1 MSFIKDR
8 TAPSSSL
15 SAYERH
21 IVKYVKHI
29 FVGLKTSQH
38 FQQPSFR
45 VTVIKQNVTHFL
57 SQFGQKHSRSYQPGY
72 HHHGGTYIDYV
83 SLFLPTWTGHSL

>member
-1 MSFIKDR
+1 MSFIKDQ

-15 SAYERH
+15 SAYEKH
-21 IVKYVKHI
+21 IVKYVKLI

-45 VTVIKQNVTHFL
+45 VTAIKQNVTHF
-57 SQFGQKHSRSYQPGY
+57 FI
-72 HHHGGTYIDYV
+72 TV
-83 SLFLPTWTGHSL
+83 WTKILEVTNQAIIIMEEHI